1 LKIYKYI
8 YNKKSK
14 SQRLNPSQGKIKISP
29 YSRFPIKE
37 KRQNAE
43 QVKIL
48 ILACEGLTKRSAVD
62 CPERETSVVAVAK
75 THLPE
80 RGFSS
85 VKPGKFYA
93 RSGGLHRLLSYF
105 LIVLN
110 LTYPS
115 NPYHN

>member
-48 ILACEGLTKRSAVD
+48 ILACEGLTKRSAVAISNKRKKT
-62 CPERETSVVAVAK
+62 ERWASQNFNFGLWRVDQAKRGRLPGTGNVCCSGSENTS
-75 THLPE
+75 
-80 RGFSS
+80 
-85 VKPGKFYA
+85 PGKGVFFCEA
-93 RSGGLHRLLSYF
+93 W
-105 LIVLN
+105 
-110 LTYPS
+110 
-115 NPYHN
+115 

>member
-1 LKIYKYI
+1 GFFLFGPCQAHTEISRYSEYTFTAILKIYKYI

-62 CPERETSVVAVAK
+62 CPERE
-75 THLPE
+75 
-80 RGFSS
+80 
-85 VKPGKFYA
+85 
-93 RSGGLHRLLSYF
+93 GLL
-105 LIVLN
+105 
-110 LTYPS
+110 
-115 NPYHN
+115 

>member
-1 LKIYKYI
+1 MKIYKYI

-48 ILACEGLTKRSAVD
+48 ILACEGLTKRSAVGKSAQMLMY

-80 RGFSS
+80 RGFS
-85 VKPGKFYA
+85 FA
-93 RSGGLHRLLSYF
+93 
-105 LIVLN
+105 
-110 LTYPS
+110 
-115 NPYHN
+115 